1 MGEGFWGLHREPL
14 AAHPQHTASR
24 QLDRGL
30 VQLIPPSRCPN
41 KPHLELPPQRGG
53 KVRQERL
60 TGAVRQTAGMA
71 FQVVI
76 FPSRL
81 CKETWENTSASQQ
94 RATYNCIS
102 NLRLPR
108 RDRPTPLY
116 LLSL

>member
-1 MGEGFWGLHREPL
+1 MWGKVFGGCIESRWRLTPST
-14 AAHPQHTASR
+14 PQSR

-71 FQVVI
+71 FQVVLY
-76 FPSRL
+76 PSRL

-102 NLRLPR
+102 NPRLPR
-108 RDRPTPLY
+108 RDRPTA
-116 LLSL
+116 